1 MVRRFW
7 VPNRRV
13 LIGAMMLLAVVM
25 SPGPGTASEARLEP
39 GRYDVEVRLE
49 LPHLSAADATK
60 HVTICVDDTADPA
73 TALRVLSTNNP
84 LGDCPVQGRVITSNT
99 VHFEVACK
107 GLNAAKGSAVFELAK
122 DRFQGRIAMKMGGKN
137 MTMTEHQKGR
147 RIGACK
153 PGE

>member
-13 LIGAMMLLAVVM
+13 LIGAMMALVVVM

-39 GRYDVEVRLE
+39 GRYDFEVRLE

-73 TALRVLSTNNP
+73 TALRVLSTNTP

-107 GLNAAKGSAVFELAK
+107 GLNAAKGSAEFQIGQ
-122 DRFQGRIAMKMGGKN
+122 DRLQGRIAMKMGGKN
-137 MTMTEHQKGR
+137 MTMTEHQTGR
-147 RIGACK
+147 RVGPCN
-153 PGE
+153 PR